1 MSKQFSE
8 KISLALALGL
18 HIALGLLLIIS
29 FEHTIHIIPAPS
41 VDENKEVI
49 EAVVVNKKSLQDEV
63 DRLAM
68 LEAKRKQQEQAKKQ
82 ELIRQENE
90 IKQKREKEE
99 QLLVE
104 LKKKNEQLKKEA
116 ELQRLAKEQQEQ
128 ELKDKVKAE
137 QENLKKIQKQKEEA
151 LALAAKNK
159 AIVEQKA
166 QELAKQ
172 EEKARQKEKEAA
184 EQIAKQTAN
193 ARLNQNEISRFM
205 SLMQNKIH
213 QNWRQPLGFN
223 FNGYKC
229 KILVRLMPT
238 GDVAEA
244 RILESSGSVEYDR
257 SAVVAI
263 EKASPLPMPDDPAV
277 ANQFREFSFTFNPEA
292 A

>member
-1 MSKQFSE
+1 MSKRFSE
-8 KISLALALGL
+8 KVSFGLALGL

-29 FEHTIHIIPAPS
+29 FEHTIRIPPAPS

-68 LEAKRKQQEQAKKQ
+68 QEAKRKQQEQAKKQ
-82 ELIRQENE
+82 EMIRQENE
-90 IKQKREKEE
+90 AKQKREKEE

-128 ELKDKVKAE
+128 ELRDKVKAE

-166 QELAKQ
+166 KELAQQ
-172 EEKARQKEKEAA
+172 EEKARQKEKELAD
-184 EQIAKQTAN
+184 QMAKQAAN
-193 ARLNQNEISRFM
+193 ARINQNEVSRFM
-205 SLMQNKIH
+205 LLMQNKIH
-213 QNWRQPLGFN
+213 QNWRQPLGLDFKN
-223 FNGYKC
+223 LKC

-238 GDVAEA
+238 GEVVEA
-244 RILESSGSVEYDR
+244 RILEGSGSVEYDR

-263 EKASPLPMPDDPAV
+263 EKASPLPMPDNPSV
-277 ANQFREFSFTFNPEA
+277 ANEFREFSFTFNPEA